1 MHVKLGVGDAMRTTI
16 EITSE
21 HREKLVALAAR
32 RRMKG
37 FSGLIREALEMYLEA
52 QERERDGVARALAV
66 RGALDEDEA
75 GQMREAARLLRES
88 WR

>member
-1 MHVKLGVGDAMRTTI
+1 MRTTV

-37 FSGLIREALEMYLEA
+37 FSALIREALEMYLREL
-52 QERERDGVARALAV
+52 EREEEKVARALAV
-66 RGALDEDEA
+66 KGVIGEDEA
-75 GQMREAARLLRES
+75 DEMLRVADALRRS

>member
-1 MHVKLGVGDAMRTTI
+1 MRTTV

-37 FSGLIREALEMYLEA
+37 FSALIREALEMYLREL
-52 QERERDGVARALAV
+52 EREEEKVKRALAV
-66 RGALDEDEA
+66 KGVIGKDEA
-75 GQMREAARLLRES
+75 DEMLRVADALRRS